1 MADTK
6 EIKDPKDIKGDKE
19 DYDPRRKRELI
30 KTILIIFL
38 AALLLLTF
46 FSNTIMNKS
55 LSQITT
61 ERTTSGKLTER
72 LRGSGLVLSNQS
84 YGVTVDGNKI
94 IDTIMVKSG
103 QEVEK
108 GDVLLTVGTGESE
121 ELNAA
126 IETLETLELEYNKA
140 LLAPDA
146 DYTSENQAIKNA
158 VRTSPRLSAK
168 ETRLL
173 KIREIFRLK
182 RIHTRKT
189 KQSLIPLQSSRQS
202 FQL

>member
-61 ERTTSGKLTER
+61 ERTTSGKLTASSPVKYFFIGAIPEFIRRSDLSLFGTREKLGSLKCPLLSKNER
-72 LRGSGLVLSNQS
+72 YFSRKSFNEVHFILFTSN
-84 YGVTVDGNKI
+84 
-94 IDTIMVKSG
+94 
-103 QEVEK
+103 
-108 GDVLLTVGTGESE
+108 TGA
-121 ELNAA
+121 LNG
-126 IETLETLELEYNKA
+126 IFPNF
-140 LLAPDA
+140 PRF
-146 DYTSENQAIKNA
+146 QAIN
-158 VRTSPRLSAK
+158 
-168 ETRLL
+168 
-173 KIREIFRLK
+173 
-182 RIHTRKT
+182 
-189 KQSLIPLQSSRQS
+189 
-202 FQL
+202 